1 LYLTLDFSSYVNKTL
16 SPETTFDS
24 VLLTYWTSN
33 CKFFSAEQKVLQILV
48 SSNDLDHAEG
58 NVELAVLM
66 PLRRPLVM
74 IAKAFVEVL
83 RASHMVWYESRFT
96 HRLHPRGLELS
107 MSMMQIWQCIDHLH
121 VHHLHSHP
129 QSHLSAI
136 FSRRYYSAKL

>member
-1 LYLTLDFSSYVNKTL
+1 VNKTL
-16 SPETTFDS
+16 SPETAVDS
-24 VLLTYWTSN
+24 ILLTYWTSK

-58 NVELAVLM
+58 NVELAAFM
-66 PLRRPLVM
+66 PLKRPLVM

-83 RASHMVWYESRFT
+83 RARHMWYEPRFT

-107 MSMMQIWQCIDHLH
+107 ISMVQIWQCIDHLH

-129 QSHLSAI
+129 PSHLSGI
-136 FSRRYYSAKL
+136 LSRRYYSAKL